1 MMGAVKKGGAIMAKF
16 GFIGVGNMGGAV
28 AAAAAKLVH
37 PREILVS
44 SGQEVHAAAFA
55 QAMGV
60 EASDNDTIARE
71 AKFVV
76 LGVKPQVL
84 ESVLLE
90 IRPLLEVRTDAILV
104 TMAAGI
110 PMQQI
115 TDVMGGGYPV
125 IRIMPNLAVRVG
137 EGITLYDANDRVKRA
152 DLEEFLAAM
161 SATGRLDPVP
171 EKLMDAGSAVAG
183 CGPAFACLF
192 AEALADGGV
201 ACGLPRQKAAEYAA
215 QMLLGTAKYLQ
226 ETGLPSAVL
235 KDRVCSPGGSTIQ
248 GVRALEQ
255 GGFRSAV
262 MEAVIASYEKNK
274 EFFK

>member
-1 MMGAVKKGGAIMAKF
+1 MAKF

-37 PREILVS
+37 PQEILVS
-44 SGQEVHAAAFA
+44 AGHTSHAEAFA
-55 QAMGV
+55 QSCGAV
-60 EASDNDTIARE
+60 ASDNDTIAQS

-76 LGVKPQVL
+76 LGVKPQMLEQVL
-84 ESVLLE
+84 RQIRPWLE
-90 IRPLLEVRTDAILV
+90 IRTDAILV

-110 PMQQI
+110 TMQNI
-115 TDVMGGGYPV
+115 ADMMGGGYPV
-125 IRIMPNLAVRVG
+125 IRIMPNLSVQVG
-137 EGITLYDANDRVKRA
+137 EGITLYDANDRVRQE

-161 SATGRLDPVP
+161 SATGKLDHVP
-171 EKLMDAGSAVAG
+171 EHLMDAGAAVAG
-183 CGPAFACLF
+183 CGPAFACMF

-201 ACGLPRQKAAEYAA
+201 ACGLPRQKAREYAA

-226 ETGLPSAVL
+226 DTSIPSAVL
-235 KDRVCSPGGSTIQ
+235 KDNVCSPGGSTIQ

-262 MEAVIASYEKNK
+262 MEAVIAAYEKNK
-274 EFFK
+274 EFIK